1 MQSIASHEL
10 DGANKAKSSSK
21 KQSGKQ
27 ATPVNWTNPK
37 SVQAQKKK
45 SKDPVSAGSSHRTT
59 KQELV
64 LSMLSQ
70 KAGTSI
76 ADITANT
83 KWQTHTVRGFLAG
96 TVKKKLGLTLT
107 SSKVAGEVR
116 RYRIETRRG
125 R

>member
-1 MQSIASHEL
+1 MQSIASPDL
-10 DGANKAKSSSK
+10 NGGKKANSSSK
-21 KQSGKQ
+21 KQAGKQ
-27 ATPVNWTNPK
+27 ATPVNSTNPK
-37 SVQAQKKK
+37 SVKAQKQK
-45 SKDPVSAGSSHRTT
+45 SKDSLGANSAHRTT

-70 KAGTSI
+70 KAGTTI
-76 ADITANT
+76 ADITAKTN
-83 KWQTHTVRGFLAG
+83 WQTHTVRGFFAG

-107 SSKVAGEVR
+107 SSKATGDVR